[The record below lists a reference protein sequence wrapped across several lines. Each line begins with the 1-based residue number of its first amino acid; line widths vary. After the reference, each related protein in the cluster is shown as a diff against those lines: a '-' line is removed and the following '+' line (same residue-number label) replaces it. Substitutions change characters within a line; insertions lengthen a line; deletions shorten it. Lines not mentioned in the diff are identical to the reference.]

1 MIEFGEKI
9 KRLREGKGMTQ
20 QTLADQLYVTRQAVS
35 RWECGARYPELLM
48 AKRIAEVLETS
59 VDELLSGEEFVR
71 DIEKEPILHRQGS
84 NYMQTI
90 LYTMGAVSYLLIGIC
105 LTYSMFVW
113 GIYDVF
119 TVLGY
124 GISFMA
130 MASGIYFSVR
140 NEISPRKTGVILCA
154 EFLRA
159 WFVFIGACTMT
170 IFVGNGRI
178 TPHTWVSLACHAVEA
193 VLIIRYFL
201 GNCFIGN
208 FFIENSSLG
217 NSFKKK
223 KRISPIPV
231 YVIGVLM
238 AAQGVLQFR
247 FLFQDSFAFISSKEA
262 DEGLGAL
269 LTMMVIALGQ
279 FAIGVLTI
287 YQAYVLDKKRKS
299 LAKPEHGC
307 YSFGENTG

>member
-1 MIEFGEKI
+1 MVEFGEKI

-59 VDELLSGEEFVR
+59 IDELLSGEEFVR
-71 DIEKEPILHRQGS
+71 DIEKEPILHRQAS

-105 LTYSMFVW
+105 LTYSIFVW

-124 GISFMA
+124 GFSFMA
-130 MASGIYFSVR
+130 MASGIYFSVK

-154 EFLRA
+154 EFLRV

-170 IFVGNGRI
+170 IFAGNGRI
-178 TPHTWVSLACHAVEA
+178 PLHTWVSLACHTAEA
-193 VLIIRYFL
+193 VLIIR
-201 GNCFIGN
+201 
-208 FFIENSSLG
+208 FFFGNSSIV
-217 NSFKKK
+217 NFSKEK

-238 AAQGVLQFR
+238 AAQDVLQFR
-247 FLFQDSFAFISSKEA
+247 FLFQDSFAFIAGKEA
-262 DEGLGAL
+262 DEGLGTL
-269 LTMMVIALGQ
+269 LTVLVIALGQ
-279 FAIGVLTI
+279 LAIGALTI
-287 YQAYVLDKKRKS
+287 YQAYALDKKRKS
-299 LAKPEHGC
+299 LAKPGYGC
-307 YSFGENTG
+307 YSFGECTG

>member
-1 MIEFGEKI
+1 MVEFGEKI

-48 AKRIAEVLETS
+48 AKRIAEALETS

-71 DIEKEPILHRQGS
+71 NIEKEPILHRQGS
-84 NYMQTI
+84 NYMQAI
-90 LYTMGAVSYLLIGIC
+90 LYTMGAVSYLLIGVC
-105 LTYSMFVW
+105 LTYSIFVW
-113 GIYDVF
+113 GIYDIF

-130 MASGIYFSVR
+130 MTAGIYFSVR
-140 NEISPRKTGVILCA
+140 NEISPSKTGVILCA
-154 EFLRA
+154 DFLRA

-170 IFVGNGRI
+170 IFVGNGQM
-178 TPHTWVSLACHAVEA
+178 TPHTWVSLACHAAEA
-193 VLIIRYFL
+193 VLIIR
-201 GNCFIGN
+201 
-208 FFIENSSLG
+208 FFFGNSS
-217 NSFKKK
+217 KEK

-238 AAQGVLQFR
+238 AAQEVLQFR
-247 FLFQDSFAFISSKEA
+247 FLFQDSFAFISSKEV
-262 DEGLGAL
+262 DEGLGTL

-279 FAIGVLTI
+279 IAIGVLTI
-287 YQAYVLDKKRKS
+287 YQAFVLDKKRKS
-299 LAKPEHGC
+299 LAKPECGC
-307 YSFGENTG
+307 YSFEEYTG